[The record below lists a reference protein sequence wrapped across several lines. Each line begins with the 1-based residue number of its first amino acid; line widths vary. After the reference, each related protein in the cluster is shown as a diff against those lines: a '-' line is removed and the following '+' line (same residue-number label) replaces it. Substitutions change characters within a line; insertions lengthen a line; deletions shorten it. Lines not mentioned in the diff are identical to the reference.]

1 MPLAELKYDNDT
13 RLSEHQFYA
22 QYDWCINPVLS
33 LSDLFKRLRE
43 ELERC
48 GRLDV
53 TWQREECK
61 INLYLFVCAIA
72 CTVDDYLALPPKNL
86 SRISERYPFLKLPV
100 ATSQLFINGIHALP
114 RFLSDRVLLAWRDK
128 WGHYVDQ
135 VCALMAMQSAIDSGQ
150 INNLRATLDSLLR
163 AKLPKKLL
171 RRRMIL
177 PEGFRCQDLA
187 HQDLFAL
194 IQQMIPYQKN
204 KCRFVIIGPRTFAA
218 YFAPLVKAYLSVM
231 GWPPASY
238 MTVRPKWGISTK
250 EKQKLRQLLSQS
262 DQVLIVD
269 DYPNTGETLKIMIGM
284 LRSSGVEPER
294 ISFMAPTHY
303 AQKPDIF
310 SKERE
315 EVARVNRYTVRP
327 DELYKEHFLGS
338 PAVESLLRDYFANQG
353 WESITI
359 QENAATGEINNQLQQ
374 HYGDGFHVRLK
385 RVLDLRF
392 SSNKTTCIKRVF
404 AKSVGWGWLGYH
416 AYLSGTRLSGFVP
429 KVIGLRN
436 GFLFTEWIEKTPQNQ
451 EQAVSTALLER
462 LSSYVISRVE
472 KLHLSEDPWFA
483 YPGYRWTGWE
493 FILGILRSAYGQYV
507 DYVANLLLKK
517 RLQQYISPSPTM
529 VDGHMRQDEWI
540 KTETG
545 IYKVD
550 FEHHNFGGPELDMVD
565 PAYDLTSAIFE
576 FRLSNKAEQELLQKY
591 VQKSGDQKVSER
603 ILIHKLLYGLIALQY
618 AAYWVVRPASNRKR
632 EELNEG
638 YLWARNFLIYQ
649 MNQFCASAI
658 DCQHPT
664 ERSKRLFILD
674 MDGVFDTE
682 ILGFPHT
689 TYSGLTALRLLQLH
703 GFSIILNSGRSIEHV
718 KNYCLTYGLSG
729 GIAEY
734 GSVFWDAMNKRE
746 LPLIDKETVDEL
758 VRCREA
764 IKKIPGVFIDPGYQY
779 SIRAYRYTGLHTAGL
794 EDDEIKSLLT
804 CLQSHNLTS
813 ISQGN
818 TFIVQKGIDKGSGL
832 LAAKKFLGYRD
843 EPVSAIGDT
852 VQDVAMLEIADF
864 AYAPSNC
871 SKEIYDLGDR
881 GKCRI
886 MPQPY
891 QRGLLAA
898 VQESIRNCPP
908 VHGEYPLTSVRAK
921 DPNNLIWFLLQ
932 VSELPRL
939 QQLLR
944 TIQWSLFS

>member
-1 MPLAELKYDNDT
+1 MPLAELKYDNVT

-135 VCALMAMQSAIDSGQ
+135 ICALMAMQSAIDSGQ
-150 INNLRATLDSLLR
+150 INNLRATLDYLLR

-194 IQQMIPYQKN
+194 IQQVISYQKN

-218 YFAPLVKAYLSVM
+218 YFAPLVKAYLSVT

-269 DYPNTGETLKIMIGM
+269 DYPNTGETLKKMIEM

-338 PAVESLLRDYFANQG
+338 PSVESLLRDYFADQG

-436 GFLFTEWIEKTPQNQ
+436 GLLFTEWIEKTPQNQ

-483 YPGYRWTGWE
+483 YPGYRWAGWE

-507 DYVANLLLKK
+507 DYVAIRLLKK

-576 FRLSNKAEQELLQKY
+576 FRLSNKAEQELLQTY

-664 ERSKRLFILD
+664 ERSKHLFILD

-746 LPLIDKETVDEL
+746 LPLIDKETADEL

-818 TFIVQKGIDKGSGL
+818 TYIVQKGIDKGSGL

-852 VQDVAMLEIADF
+852 VQDLAMLEIADF

-871 SKEIYDLGDR
+871 SKEIHDLGDR

-886 MPQPY
+886 MPQQY